1 MKKLCNI
8 ILTLVLSFTLLG
20 CSTFEPIQDNAL
32 DTLETTIQNLSNIKA
47 SHYGASLHATAGE
60 DYTTLSITGAFKNN
74 PTNYSMNVGMKA
86 AASGEEFN
94 YDDFMVIA
102 MDDQYAYTNFMGM
115 MKYKTPV
122 SKEDTSQPISL
133 NESIDFDKEGFKQFL
148 TKASYQDNT
157 IHLEFNTDKFSKE
170 LQKVL
175 QNESITASDPTGV
188 VTGLMETYANLKMN
202 EITANIIVKDNM
214 LADLELSV
222 KASDTSQEVAVDNNV
237 ILKLSFSEINGDVKV
252 EMPSDADTYELMDDA
267 SMLLP

>member
-20 CSTFEPIQDNAL
+20 CSTVEPIQDNAL

-86 AASGEEFN
+86 AAGGEEFN

-175 QNESITASDPTGV
+175 QNESILASDSIGIV
-188 VTGLMETYANLKMN
+188 SGLIDTYANLKLN
-202 EITANIIVKDNM
+202 EITANIIIKDEM
-214 LADLELSV
+214 LADLELSI
-222 KASDTSQEVAVDNNV
+222 KASDTSQDPSVENNV
-237 ILKLSFSEINGDVKV
+237 VFKLAFSEVNGDVKV
-252 EMPSDADTYELMDDA
+252 EMPLDKDTYELMDDTSA
-267 SMLLP
+267 LLQ

>member
-1 MKKLCNI
+1 MK
-8 ILTLVLSFTLLG
+8 
-20 CSTFEPIQDNAL
+20 
-32 DTLETTIQNLSNIKA
+32 
-47 SHYGASLHATAGE
+47 
-60 DYTTLSITGAFKNN
+60 
-74 PTNYSMNVGMKA
+74 
-86 AASGEEFN
+86 
-94 YDDFMVIA
+94 
-102 MDDQYAYTNFMGM
+102 
-115 MKYKTPV
+115 
-122 SKEDTSQPISL
+122 
-133 NESIDFDKEGFKQFL
+133 GFKQFL

-175 QNESITASDPTGV
+175 QNESITDSDPTGV

-237 ILKLSFSEINGDVKV
+237 ILKLSFSEINDDVKV